1 MKAVQR
7 LLLLPKFRPF
17 SLFATP
23 ANEPATNYCNYQLC
37 YYWDPSGRLCWLVNS
52 ELGQSCGCCRGS
64 QHNTQLLYVGMDTE
78 LGDVDAVPPPTRKAL
93 NERLTLAVELGFW
106 QSSSAL
112 VTVMYCG
119 APKWRRE
126 LAKIE
131 GQRVV
136 GAVCQIF
143 CSAGCYPGTLLM
155 TCCSRPAERR
165 TKFFFGFSSADQNRG
180 EEPVEGVLRGVRAL
194 FNLQR

>member
-1 MKAVQR
+1 MDESVTVTGSGRTVTTLYREPPSSRWRPCRTGWMKAVQR

-23 ANEPATNYCNYQLC
+23 ANVHATNYCDYPLC
-37 YYWDPSGRLCWLVNS
+37 YYWNPSRRLVNS

-64 QHNTQLLYVGMDTE
+64 QHNTQLLCVGIDTE

-93 NERLTLAVELGFW
+93 NVRLTLAFELGFW

-112 VTVMYCG
+112 VTVMYCWCSKVEKRIGEYWG
-119 APKWRRE
+119 ATC
-126 LAKIE
+126 
-131 GQRVV
+131 VV

-155 TCCSRPAERR
+155 TCSPASR
-165 TKFFFGFSSADQNRG
+165 T
-180 EEPVEGVLRGVRAL
+180 
-194 FNLQR
+194 